1 MLGSVEKI
9 SRNLLRYLVVSYI
22 RIFSNLAGKNHCSIA
37 KGKIMQGTHAKKNIS
52 FASYWLGIGLLVMG
66 SLVLFFFTPAPAQ
79 ANVATIVTHQVTGP
93 QIPAGQKGTLT
104 ASCESGEQMLSGG
117 FSGDAFEG
125 AVKVVESHSSAPNT
139 WTVTVDNSIAP
150 SWVQMT
156 VSVYCLQSGSSIRT
170 EIVHATQVATGTQ
183 TVACPRG
190 SVLLSGGYTGAA
202 QPTLSQPVANGWQS
216 DATTVYAMCARRH
229 TIAGAVAT
237 ASLITP
243 PVEAEAGATATC
255 AANQLATGGG
265 FSVDSGSAKP
275 VVSSQ
280 DTTTGW
286 SVAVEGSLYGSSTA
300 ITVSAVCTSFT

>member
-1 MLGSVEKI
+1 
-9 SRNLLRYLVVSYI
+9 
-22 RIFSNLAGKNHCSIA
+22 
-37 KGKIMQGTHAKKNIS
+37 MQGTHSKTNIS
-52 FASYWLGIGLLVMG
+52 FASYWLGIGVLVMG
-66 SLVLFFFTPAPAQ
+66 SLVLFFFAPAPAQ
-79 ANVATIVTHQVTGP
+79 ASAATIVTHQVTGP

-104 ASCESGEQMLSGG
+104 ASCDSGEQMLSGG

-125 AVKVVESHSSAPNT
+125 AVKVVESYPSAPDT

-156 VSVYCLQSGSSIRT
+156 VSVYCLQASPSIRT
-170 EIVHATQVATGTQ
+170 TIVHATQTTTGTQ

-190 SVLLSGGYTGAA
+190 SVLLSGGYAGTV
-202 QPTLSQPVANGWQS
+202 QPTLSKPVANGWQS
-216 DATTVYAMCARRH
+216 DATTVYAVCARRH

-237 ASLITP
+237 VSLTTP

-265 FSVDSGSAKP
+265 FSVDSGSARP
-275 VVSSQ
+275 IVSSQ

-286 SVAVEGSLYGSSTA
+286 SVAVAGSPYGSPTTMS
-300 ITVSAVCTSFT
+300 ISAVCNSFP